1 MNCQG
6 PPVLGRVRSGDNI
19 FLVDGYQGGP
29 GLVQGD
35 RFHRVDPFETL
46 VCKPVMIQGIANP
59 VPEEMYG
66 APGMG
71 LLDDVNPASLF
82 ILQPPDWRQLPTAT

>member
-1 MNCQG
+1 
-6 PPVLGRVRSGDNI
+6 
-19 FLVDGYQGGP
+19 
-29 GLVQGD
+29 
-35 RFHRVDPFETL
+35 
-46 VCKPVMIQGIANP
+46 MIQGIANP